1 MKKSGLVVAVLVIV
15 AIGLL
20 SWYVFGRKNG
30 VDADLVDRHAVGD
43 ISAADSAGLGFGASG
58 KIGNPGTV
66 AANRSSSTNAVSY
79 APSPSFA
86 SDIHKVPLGT
96 ILDYAVEVV
105 QYDAN
110 RANGIALRK
119 NSRGQGP
126 AIMVTPAEG
135 VWGMTRETMR
145 EGHIVAKIESD
156 GDYLDLG
163 LTSGFNY
170 LWVGNDANGRI
181 EWVLVPA
188 TAFAPLKNLTE
199 AQAKQIFD
207 QHAEVSLGPV
217 SPADF

>member
-43 ISAADSAGLGFGASG
+43 NSLVDSAGLGFGAGG
-58 KIGNPGTV
+58 KIDNPGTM
-66 AANRSSSTNAVSY
+66 AANPGSSATTVSY

-86 SDIHKVPLGT
+86 SDIHNVPLGT

-105 QYDAN
+105 QYDPS

-170 LWVGNDANGRI
+170 LWVGNDENGKL

-188 TAFAPLKNLTE
+188 TAFAPLKDLTE
-199 AQAKQIFD
+199 RQAKLIFD
-207 QHAEVSLGPV
+207 QHAEVSMAAGAPT
-217 SPADF
+217 DF